1 MLINK
6 NSIEPIYVQIKKRI
20 KQNIADGI
28 YKHGDK
34 ILSER
39 VLSEEFGVSRMTVRQ
54 AINDLSKEGILYKE
68 KGRGTFV
75 SSPKFYQKNIK
86 SFTDTLEERGY
97 IPSTEVLE
105 FCTVHSL
112 KEVNDLLGVSDD
124 TFFYKIKR
132 VRFADGIAVAV
143 ETVYMPKEY
152 CPELD
157 KYDVNKSLYKILKEE
172 YGYSIES
179 ETCEISACI
188 SDKFQMKLFNVQNRI
203 PLLKVSGVNIESNG
217 KKLFYEDSYYR
228 SDLYRYQVDIF
239 KRVIM

>member
-1 MLINK
+1 MIVNK
-6 NSIEPIYVQIKKRI
+6 NSIEPIYVQIKKII
-20 KQNIADGI
+20 KQNIVDGI

-39 VLSEEFGVSRMTVRQ
+39 VFSEEFGVSRMTVRQ

-75 SSPKFYQKNIK
+75 ASPKFYQKNIK

-97 IPSTEVLE
+97 IPSTKVLE

-112 KEVNDLLGVSDD
+112 KEINNLLGVSQE
-124 TFFYKIKR
+124 TLYYKIKR
-132 VRFADGIAVAV
+132 VRFADAIAVAV

-152 CPELD
+152 CIELD
-157 KYDVNKSLYKILKEE
+157 KYDINKSLYKILREE

-179 ETCEISACI
+179 EISEISACI

-203 PLLKVSGVNIESNG
+203 PLLKVSGVNIEAKG

-239 KRVIM
+239 KRVVL